1 MKRERK
7 RTTQT
12 RVKEELQRM
21 VDEDTVIVLNMGRGE
36 VRTGEK
42 E

>member
-12 RVKEELQRM
+12 RVTEELQRM
-21 VDEDTVIVLNMGRGE
+21 EEGDKEIVLN
-36 VRTGEK
+36 TGEG
-42 E
+42 ESTDR

>member
-12 RVKEELQRM
+12 RVTEESQRM
-21 VDEDTVIVLNMGRGE
+21 VDKDKEMVLNMEEGKSTDR
-36 VRTGEK
+36 
-42 E
+42 